1 MSVIVKGHLIMPKDE
16 LRECKRIASNNQLS
30 FPALKSLFMTHTIS
44 LILVL
49 TEKGVKLNQPTVCYC
64 NSGMS
69 SCSLVLAI
77 IYCGGQARLYSV
89 SNTYLFLI
97 LDNFWIIRISHFL
110 REKTFIFYLFIGWI
124 QRMEKKNIQCRAPT
138 PKFIK

>member
-30 FPALKSLFMTHTIS
+30 FPLKSLFMTHTIS

-49 TEKGVKLNQPTVCYC
+49 TEKGVHLNQPTVCYC

-69 SCSLVLAI
+69 SCSVVMAI

-89 SNTYLFLI
+89 SNTYISLI